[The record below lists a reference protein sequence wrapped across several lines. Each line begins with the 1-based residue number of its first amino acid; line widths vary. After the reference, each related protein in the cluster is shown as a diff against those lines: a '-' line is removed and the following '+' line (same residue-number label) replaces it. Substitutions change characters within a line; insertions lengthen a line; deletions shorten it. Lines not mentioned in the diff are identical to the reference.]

1 MRKCSKIIYKHG
13 YYKGVNGFKNIHD
26 FKKFMKNKTEYH
38 LIKLYK
44 RIGKVVAFRY
54 QELYDE
60 QLNKIKNN
68 TEFIEY

>member
-1 MRKCSKIIYKHG
+1 
-13 YYKGVNGFKNIHD
+13 
-26 FKKFMKNKTEYH
+26 MKNKTEYH